1 MTPINFSLP
10 GFFNKTGAGVA
21 AFNEDAPPITDDLL
35 VFFDPEYGVF
45 SDDGHTLAVDGDNI
59 RQIWDRASTGNT
71 LNQTTAT
78 SQPIY
83 DTTTFGNGIA
93 SIKSLNDKLIPTDAL
108 DLDTTTDWTFYL
120 VYKKATHSN
129 IYYWFGGTT
138 GYPRTEHRTT
148 LFQIRSN
155 TGSGR
160 NVPYTDNTDIKIMTI
175 TNEPSTGEFKMYIN
189 GDLIG
194 EAPSGGYYANNP
206 IPFTIGKLY
215 ANGTAF
221 MNAGNVLFYTDIHD
235 ASQVSQVSN
244 WLNTKYDIYIP
255 PISVQTN
262 LLYHLDPQ
270 KGVYSDAG
278 STLATDGQ
286 AIQQINEQS
295 SSGIIATNTESGY
308 QATYDVNSINGLNS
322 IRLENDNAKDTYFLS
337 SEISLPNHE
346 WTTHIVYKKDD
357 LSDSAVFVAD
367 NQNIMEDG
375 ANGYTYLL
383 QGSAYSSYD
392 GGDDWTVASFKQDK
406 TNSGLW
412 YYYINGVLMTKYSS
426 GVNATQA
433 IDRLFQR
440 PSKRTGEYNVADMLV
455 YGESQSFSDIG
466 TIQNELNDKYSNI
479 FLPIDNTLPS
489 PPTIGST
496 TLEWY
501 HNPDY
506 NTYSDIAQTDA
517 IDEGYVRSS
526 KITTGDLTSMRQHTA
541 SKQMQ
546 YKTSVLPNGKSSYY
560 KGGAD
565 YMNMSEE
572 KVFTSSESFV
582 AYSVHKRTNV
592 NGNNA
597 IFGKENDYDNVIMD
611 WNGGIIYY
619 KANSGTATIA
629 GLTNTT
635 NTVVRAYVIDRSAN
649 EFKVYENGVEI
660 GSADTTAVTADTT
673 FDIMFNRWVNG
684 TGTIDHGITLLYRGL
699 HDDTNVETVSDWLN
713 DYYGNEIY

>member
-1 MTPINFSLP
+1 MTPINFGLP
-10 GFFNKTGAGVA
+10 GFFKIFGGAGIQ
-21 AFNEDAPPITDDLL
+21 EDLPPITSNLK
-35 VFFDPEYGVF
+35 VFFDPDYAAF
-45 SDDGHTLAVDGDNI
+45 SDEGNTLAADGDYV
-59 RQIWDRASTGNT
+59 RQVWDRSSTGNT
-71 LNQTTAT
+71 AEQTSA
-78 SQPIY
+78 SLQPLY
-83 DTTTFGNGIA
+83 DTSEFGNGNA
-93 SIKSLNDKLIPTDAL
+93 SLFTGSYDSFDFASSIVIP
-108 DLDTTTDWTFYL
+108 DTSGFTFHT
-120 VYKKATHSN
+120 VYKKDVLGDYSASIGNRGGEDSAHINHRSSYVRVSDDSN
-129 IYYWFGGTT
+129 QYNWNSFSDD
-138 GYPRTEHRTT
+138 TT
-148 LFQIRSN
+148 LKIISIVVDRSAN
-155 TGSGR
+155 TISVYKNGELSVSNSITYSDTFTFRTLFAHSGI
-160 NVPYTDNTDIKIMTI
+160 PGTNTYWGNIL
-175 TNEPSTGEFKMYIN
+175 MYE
-189 GDLIG
+189 G
-194 EAPSGGYYANNP
+194 AHSAN
-206 IPFTIGKLY
+206 
-215 ANGTAF
+215 
-221 MNAGNVLFYTDIHD
+221 
-235 ASQVSQVSN
+235 QVSQVSD

-262 LLYHLDPQ
+262 LLYHLDSQ

-322 IRLENDNAKDTYFLS
+322 IRLENNNAKDTYFLS

-346 WTTHIVYKKDD
+346 WTTHVVYKKDD
-357 LSDSAVFVAD
+357 LSDSAVFMAD

-412 YYYINGVLMTKYSS
+412 YYYINGVLMKKYSS
-426 GVNATQA
+426 GVSATQA

-455 YGESQSFSDIG
+455 YGESQSFSNIE

-479 FLPIDNTLPS
+479 FLPTDSTLSS

-517 IDEGYVRSS
+517 TDGDYVRSS
-526 KITTGDLTSMRQHTA
+526 KITTGDMASLHQPTA

-560 KGGAD
+560 KGGGD

-611 WNGGIIYY
+611 WNGGIVYY

-635 NTVVRAYVIDRSAN
+635 DTVVRAYVIDRSAN
-649 EFKVYENGVEI
+649 EFKVYENGEEI
-660 GSADTTAVTADTT
+660 GSASTTAVTADTT
-673 FDIMFNRWVNG
+673 FDLMFNRWVNG